1 MDIMRY
7 RTIMFNDS
15 LLILLSQFVAIPEKA
30 FWASFC
36 KEKQSDILHSRFYQ
50 RLTLNTKK
58 SDTCRCNF
66 DHNLVPTILGA
77 ISTHNVHFMGK
88 RLSSHPETIY
98 IIILHGDM
106 KSAFRQPN
114 FHMTLMNIKCKILAG
129 KIQRMWQRVC
139 TKYKR

>member
-1 MDIMRY
+1 MKSFHNFMDIMRY

-30 FWASFC
+30 FWVSFS
-36 KEKQSDILHSRFYQ
+36 KEKQSENLQSGFYQ

-58 SDTCRCNF
+58 SDTCHCDF

-77 ISTHNVHFMGK
+77 ISTHNVHFTGK
-88 RLSSHPETIY
+88 RLSWHPETIY

-106 KSAFRQPN
+106 KSAFLIIFLLQNLITSDNPISIWLWW
-114 FHMTLMNIKCKILAG
+114 T
-129 KIQRMWQRVC
+129 
-139 TKYKR
+139 